1 MFLVNDVQ
9 QAYGFLESGP
19 LSHVVTKDQWSESLL
34 WKSFVQYTELW
45 GKGTA
50 GWCSQIVQ

>member
-9 QAYGFLESGP
+9 QAYGFLESGS

-34 WKSFVQYTELW
+34 WKSFVQCTELW
-45 GKGTA
+45 SKGTA